1 MEIIDAFVS
10 FGRSFVI
17 AYGIFVIDDFVV
29 DAHPFGLCTYE
40 NAVFKGAITDLIGY
54 LHDGRER
61 VELDNDVLIRPFA
74 VIHATVFKVNCGF
87 PFFGRV
93 LDVVDCEMVII
104 AVNGVVC
111 PTLLYVV
118 KVQPCDLFGSFIF
131 DKIFVEK
138 PNRIDRFELDCVF
151 ALFKSRKGED
161 VKARVVDRNACLPF
175 DFKVIAV
182 NYFVKGIEIL
192 DVAASVVVIE
202 NRFEFYGVGI
212 KICDVAVNNVFG
224 KESHFVQCRGRC
236 VVDTVAA
243 DAQRLARN
251 ID

>member
-10 FGRSFVI
+10 FGRNFVI
-17 AYGIFVIDDFVV
+17 AYDIFVIDDFVV

-54 LHDGRER
+54 FHNGRER

-74 VIHATVFKVNCGF
+74 VICAAVFKVNCGF
-87 PFFGRV
+87 PFFGQA
-93 LDVVDCEMVII
+93 LDVVDCEMVIT

-111 PTLLYVV
+111 PAFLYAV
-118 KVQPCDLFGSFIF
+118 KKCDLFRTRA
-131 DKIFVEK
+131 FVESSDRV
-138 PNRIDRFELDCVF
+138 NRFELDCVF

-161 VKARVVDRNACLPF
+161 VGTGVVDCNACLPF
-175 DFKVIAV
+175 DFDVVAV

-192 DVAASVVVIE
+192 DVTASVGVFK
-202 NRFEFYGVGI
+202 NRFEFYCVGI
-212 KICDVAVNNVFG
+212 KIRDAIVFVKNAFG
-224 KESHFVQCRGRC
+224 KESNFVQCRGRG
-236 VVDTVAA
+236 VVDTVAV
-243 DAQRLARN
+243 DAQRLTRK